1 MLTINIETHSAIP
14 MYEQIYSYIKN
25 EIKLGNLPHQT
36 KLPSTRNLAVNLQVS
51 RNTIDMAYAQLLSE
65 GYIESIPG
73 SGYYVCLIS
82 DLTHITAK
90 HSTSTKI
97 SKPNTI
103 SYRYNFSPFAIDISN
118 FPYNIW
124 RKLSKEC
131 MNENN
136 NDLFL
141 LGNNQGDESLRNAI
155 ARYLHESRGV
165 NCNTEQIIVG
175 AGADYLL
182 QILSQL
188 LQYINTNKKGVN
200 VENNDQNRMKTKEK
214 LRNDSI
220 NTSIVR
226 ESQTNMHNCLA
237 MENPTYKQVY
247 KIFTGMNYDV
257 IPINLDQNGINIEN
271 LTNSPANI
279 VYVTPS
285 HQYPLGIVMPIKRRL
300 ELLNWANNLPNRY
313 IIEDDHD
320 SEFRY
325 KGKPIPSLQ
334 GIDSLGKVIYLGTFS
349 RAIAPAIRIGY
360 MVLPDELLKLYK
372 AHLSYYSSPVSRV
385 DQNIMTHFITDGYF
399 ERHLNKMRKIYKNK
413 HDLLIQYLKVFK
425 DKIRIEGENAGLHLV
440 IHFNIDVTE
449 EEIIDAAAKRNIKLY
464 GLQEHY
470 LEAQEPKQNI
480 KNHTSPTILLGYAN
494 VSESDLQ
501 GGVIAL
507 YEALETFF

>member
-1 MLTINIETHSAIP
+1 MLTISIDTHSNTP
-14 MYEQIYSYIKN
+14 MYEQIYNYIKN

-36 KLPSTRNLAVNLQVS
+36 KLPSTRNLASNLQVS
-51 RNTIDMAYAQLLSE
+51 RNTIDMAYAQLVSE
-65 GYIESIPG
+65 GYIESMPG

-82 DLTHITAK
+82 DLTHITVNK
-90 HSTSTKI
+90 
-97 SKPNTI
+97 SKNNGMLKPTAI
-103 SYRYNFSPFAIDISN
+103 SYRYDFSPFAIDISN

-124 RKLSKEC
+124 RKLSKDC

-165 NCNTEQIIVG
+165 NCNTDQVIIG

-188 LQYINTNKKGVN
+188 LQYIKNDNKTETVR
-200 VENNDQNRMKTKEK
+200 NNGTY
-214 LRNDSI
+214 
-220 NTSIVR
+220 
-226 ESQTNMHNCLA
+226 NCLA

-247 KIFTGMNYDV
+247 KIFTGMNYQV
-257 IPINLDQNGINIEN
+257 TPINLDQNGININE
-271 LTNSPANI
+271 LGNSNANI

-300 ELLNWANNLPNRY
+300 ELLNWANNAPNRY

-334 GIDSLGKVIYLGTFS
+334 GTDSSGKVIYLGTFS
-349 RAIAPAIRIGY
+349 RAVAPAIRIGY

-372 AHLSYYSSPVSRV
+372 SHLSYYSSPVSRV

-413 HDLLIQYLKVFK
+413 HDILIQYLKVFK

-440 IHFNIDVTE
+440 LHFNTPLLEQELID
-449 EEIIDAAAKRNIKLY
+449 IAAKNGIKLY
-464 GLQEHY
+464 GLSEHY
-470 LEAQEPKQNI
+470 LSDSKIQRDD
-480 KNHTSPTILLGYAN
+480 KNNSSPTILLGYAN
-494 VSESDLQ
+494 MSELDLQ
-501 GGVIAL
+501 NGVLAL
-507 YEALETFF
+507 YEALKEYL